1 VDDEANNSQ
10 IEMLGR
16 MGSLAHDVRR
26 FASQIHAD
34 FLTVRWDSG
43 LVITWDAGQLKLT
56 TTEVPGSLTL
66 SQLELCLA
74 AWKGDRPGGAT
85 WCFLARRR
93 RLGVSG
99 DGLGRG
105 CSSRSSGWRLLP
117 AEAPAGEAE
126 VRRRPR

>member
-1 VDDEANNSQ
+1 VRACPHPNVDDEANNSQ

-74 AWKGDRPGGAT
+74 AWKGDRPYDCARQGHIIAEGADR
-85 WCFLARRR
+85 CLAC
-93 RLGVSG
+93 GSETAQ
-99 DGLGRG
+99 
-105 CSSRSSGWRLLP
+105 S
-117 AEAPAGEAE
+117 
-126 VRRRPR
+126 